1 MARRKKLGTL
11 PPRDEAEIDAAAL
24 VSPQDIDEAKASTRR
39 HGSQRFVQLQEAR
52 RETKS
57 QSN

>member
-39 HGSQRFVQLQEAR
+39 HGTRRFVQLQEAG
-52 RETKS
+52 RE
-57 QSN
+57 QRE